1 MFGTKCFLLYICIL
15 VKSRLTFHQ
24 QQIHII
30 TMTNEELSEYYGFKA
45 HEYGFFELWRE
56 KTHDYMKQNPKSDRS
71 EVYGR
76 FFIQLFD
83 EKNQP
88 PSKRVVSI

>member
-15 VKSRLTFHQ
+15 VKSRLTFYK

-45 HEYGFFELWRE
+45 HDHGLFEQWRE
-56 KTHDYMKQNPKSDRS
+56 KSAQYMLQNPKADRS
-71 EVYGR
+71 DVYGKI
-76 FFIQLFD
+76 FIQLLD
-83 EKNQP
+83 EKNQS

>member
-1 MFGTKCFLLYICIL
+1 
-15 VKSRLTFHQ
+15 
-24 QQIHII
+24 
-30 TMTNEELSEYYGFKA
+30 MTNEELSEYYGFKA

-88 PSKRVVSI
+88 PLKKYKATSIHCSNPLTCCEFNQKTKCYDK